1 VGNQSVIVAVGFR
14 VFSLLLGV
22 PSFVVLIDIVVNLFV
37 LKTPMPQPD
46 NSAPLDVQKYGVV
59 ALLDYGARGIGAMFG
74 AFSALAVWVAQLFAA
89 LLFVVVLF
97 ALLLYFT
104 GRGIAHH
111 AMWARVMGMLICVA
125 LLLACVGLLSVTDRT
140 ATAVVCMGIAVSL
153 YTIWVLGW
161 RYA

>member
-1 VGNQSVIVAVGFR
+1 MANQSVIVGYGFR
-14 VFSLLLGV
+14 VLSLLFGV
-22 PSFVVLIDIVVNLFV
+22 PSFVVLLDLFVNLFV

-46 NSAPLDVQKYGVV
+46 NSPPLDVQKYGIV

-74 AFSALAVWVAQLFAA
+74 AFTALAVWVAQLLAA
-89 LLFVVVLF
+89 LLFFVVLF
-97 ALLLYFT
+97 AVLLFFV

-111 AMWARVMGMLICVA
+111 AMWARVMGILISAA
-125 LLLACVGLLSVTDRT
+125 LLLACIGLLSVTDRM
-140 ATAVVCMGIAVSL
+140 ATMTVCVGIVVAL